1 MKRFLPHT
9 QRGRAALAALAVA
22 LTVSALFLGLAVWSD
37 AAHLKDAAAVVQAL
51 TTAAAIGIGG
61 ALAWFKL
68 QIFRD
73 FTPHLTISH
82 EVGHRVISPSY
93 ALIDVTV
100 VLHNGSK
107 VHVELRD
114 AIFRLQ
120 KVAPLSDEDVVELYD
135 EVYANGEPARARWP
149 KLNEVERSWGEGEL
163 MVEPGESHRE
173 SCDFIVSTDVAAARV
188 YTFFHNPSFQEGG
201 GMARGWG
208 ATTVYDAR
216 DYGIVKRSVWRS
228 LARRIK
234 WR

>member
-1 MKRFLPHT
+1 MKRFGRK
-9 QRGRAALAALAVA
+9 RGAALAALAVA
-22 LTVSALFLGLAVWSD
+22 GIILAAFVGLAVWSD

-51 TTAAAIGIGG
+51 ATAAAIGIGG
-61 ALAWFKL
+61 AFAWFKL

-82 EVGHRVISPSY
+82 EVGHRIISPSY

-107 VHVELRD
+107 VHVELRE

-120 KVAPLSDEDVVELYD
+120 MVAPISDAEAARLYD
-135 EVYANGEPARARWP
+135 EMYENRGVRARWP
-149 KLNEVERSWGEGEL
+149 KLNEVERSWNEGEL
-163 MVEPGESHRE
+163 IVEPGESHRE

-188 YTFFHNPSFQEGG
+188 YTFFHNPNFQEGG

-216 DYGIVKRSVWRS
+216 DYGIVKQSVWRS

>member
-9 QRGRAALAALAVA
+9 QRGRATLAALAAA
-22 LTVSALFLGLAVWSD
+22 LTVSAAFAALAVWSD

-51 TTAAAIGIGG
+51 ITAAAIGIGG
-61 ALAWFKL
+61 AFAWFKL

-73 FTPHLTISH
+73 LTPHLTITH
-82 EVGHRVISPSY
+82 EVGHRIISPSY

-107 VHVELRD
+107 VHVELRE

-120 KVAPLSDEDVVELYD
+120 MVAPISDEEAATLYD
-135 EVYANGEPARARWP
+135 EMYENRGVRARWP
-149 KLNEVERSWGEGEL
+149 KLNEVERSWEEGEL
-163 MVEPGESHRE
+163 IVEPGESHRE
-173 SCDFIVSTDVAAARV
+173 SCDFIVSRDVAAARV

-201 GMARGWG
+201 GMASGWG

-216 DYGIVKRSVWRS
+216 DYGIVKQSVWRS

>member
-9 QRGRAALAALAVA
+9 QRGRATLAALAAA
-22 LTVSALFLGLAVWSD
+22 LTVSAAFAALAIWSD

-51 TTAAAIGIGG
+51 ITAAAIGIGG
-61 ALAWFKL
+61 AFAWFKL

-73 FTPHLTISH
+73 LTPHLTITH
-82 EVGHRVISPSY
+82 EVGHRIISPSY

-107 VHVELRD
+107 VHVELRE

-120 KVAPLSDEDVVELYD
+120 MVAPISDEEAAELYD
-135 EVYANGEPARARWP
+135 EMYENSGVRARWP
-149 KLNEVERSWGEGEL
+149 KLNEVERSWNEGEL
-163 MVEPGESHRE
+163 IVEPGESHRE
-173 SCDFIVSTDVAAARV
+173 SCDFIVSRDVAAARV

-201 GMARGWG
+201 GMANGWG
-208 ATTVYDAR
+208 AATVYDAR
-216 DYGIVKRSVWRS
+216 DYGIVKQSVWRS

>member
-22 LTVSALFLGLAVWSD
+22 LTVSAAFAGLAVWSD

-51 TTAAAIGIGG
+51 ATAAAIGIGG

-82 EVGHRVISPSY
+82 EVGHRIISPSY

-107 VHVELRD
+107 VHVELRE

-120 KVAPLSDEDVVELYD
+120 KVSPLSDEQAANLYNEMHADGRRADVTWAMLSEMQRD
-135 EVYANGEPARARWP
+135 WD
-149 KLNEVERSWGEGEL
+149 EGEL
-163 MVEPGESHRE
+163 VVEPGESYKE
-173 SCDFIVSTDVAAARV
+173 SCDFIVSTDVAAVRI
-188 YTFFHNPSFQEGG
+188 YTFFLNPAFREGG
-201 GMARGWG
+201 GSAEGWG
-208 ATTVYDAR
+208 VATVYDMR
-216 DYGIVKRSVWRS
+216 DYGYD
-228 LARRIK
+228 L
-234 WR
+234 